1 MAGPR
6 NLPGMPSG
14 LPRDS
19 SSYVAQLTHSTQPT
33 HSTTRLTRPAVHSEK
48 TTARPSNSRDCI
60 HSLNPRTPPH
70 PDANPREVSQW
81 FVQNVRDRPF
91 TARVLHRPSPLK
103 LCIRSSMPLPKH
115 STQHPTNKTK
125 TQKCTAVAYPEPYFG
140 DTREARRMQ
149 NDKTSL
155 DDCPLPA

>member
-1 MAGPR
+1 
-6 NLPGMPSG
+6 MPSG
-14 LPRDS
+14 LPRAS
-19 SSYVAQLTHSTQPT
+19 FCYVTRLTHSTQPT
-33 HSTTRLTRPAVHSEK
+33 HSTTRLTRPVVHSEK
-48 TTARPSNSRDCI
+48 TTTRPSNSLDCI
-60 HSLNPRTPPH
+60 DSLTPRTPPH
-70 PDANPREVSQW
+70 ADANPRAVSQW
-81 FVQNVRDRPF
+81 CIQNVRDRPI

-125 TQKCTAVAYPEPYFG
+125 TKKCTAVVDPEPYFG
-140 DTREARRMQ
+140 DTRGARRMQ